1 MGIPLPT
8 WPDLYLEM
16 QRVNSNPEMER
27 GEQEQKFGFDW
38 LAYHRGRTGQSPLRG
53 GKDGG

>member
-1 MGIPLPT
+1 MGISLPT

-27 GEQEQKFGFDW
+27 GEQEQKFEFDC
-38 LAYHRGRTGQSPLRG
+38 LAYDGRRMGEGQLRG
-53 GKDGG
+53 GQDGG